1 MQDTSSKQQTKQKYK
16 PNHQQTRLPPHSAL
30 PIRGKTNKQKLTTN
44 LTLYETH
51 TNHWTNLRRAET
63 KTKKEFNLLQ
73 GNNSTF
79 LDLRKEDLKYNNLK
93 KKKKRQRNTAQ
104 MKEQTRN
111 TEVQVNEEETGKFLH
126 LRNNSE

>member
-1 MQDTSSKQQTKQKYK
+1 VQDTSYKQQTKQKYK
-16 PNHQQTRLPPHSAL
+16 PSHQQTRLPPHSAL
-30 PIRGKTNKQKLTTN
+30 PTRGKTNKQKLSTN

-63 KTKKEFNLLQ
+63 KRKKEFNLLQ

-79 LDLRKEDLKYNNLK
+79 LDLGKGDLKYNNFK
-93 KKKKRQRNTAQ
+93 KMKSQRNTAQ

-111 TEVQVNEEETGKFLH
+111 IEVQINEEEIGKFLH
-126 LRNNSE
+126 LKKNSE